1 MQELKIYIIADGT
14 TGVVRD
20 FANAKNAALPQI
32 VRGIEAVFKFR
43 LFKQRDSTDPYPIES
58 LQSVAA
64 WQFAMDSDYSE
75 ETNYKLEG
83 DNQRI
88 TVQEVTE
95 NGYSYTE
102 VAIPMPHTNTVELI
116 NWMGDGKSKAGLIGE
131 LVGFDSDGKAVF
143 ILQVENWTVKNRITS
158 AGSPTVIEA
167 DYVTKGEVRGLI
179 SGQVEEFMPNI
190 NDDGNWEISGSDTGI
205 PASGPAGPQGPEG
218 PQGSTGPAG
227 PEGPPGVQGETGPQG
242 IQGPAGPTGPAAGF
256 GSITA
261 RAETIPNEYEA
272 SATVTAA
279 GSNEAK
285 NLSFTFQIPKGEK
298 GDPMEV
304 NATGRS
310 ADLNNYDSELK
321 GFAFLATDTGNLYI
335 KNSDTAGD
343 WSEPVGFQG
352 PPGAAAGFGS
362 PTVSVTSLP
371 PDAAA
376 TVKVTAAGENTAKVF
391 DFQFGIPRGEKGEK
405 GESGYIENYETAVT
419 ELAEG
424 FIKIDVNA
432 LPVMVKAPS
441 GNFYPIE
448 KNRLTGSVKE
458 GWRID
463 PSPFMGYENMASFSG
478 TWYVYCAGAK
488 QGEPGKDGA
497 NFSPDATGIFAERS
511 QYDAES
517 KGFSFFATDQEGN
530 IYVKN
535 SDASGDWSGPIPF
548 RGAEGKP
555 GQKGDKGDQGDMAE
569 VSIADNGNWI
579 VNGVDTGKSSRSK
592 GANVILS
599 PTPPAQP
606 FEGMIYING
615 NNSENK
621 YFDLEALP
629 VISGTTPPATAAEGT
644 VFIVEAE

>member
-1 MQELKIYIIADGT
+1 MQNVIYLQLDGIKGERTDAEGNVLRSKSPEITRGMEAVLELKL
-14 TGVVRD
+14 RD
-20 FANAKNAALPQI
+20 ISGKPL
-32 VRGIEAVFKFR
+32 E
-43 LFKQRDSTDPYPIES
+43 
-58 LQSVAA
+58 
-64 WQFAMDSDYSE
+64 
-75 ETNYKLEG
+75 KLESFASWEFYAG
-83 DNQRI
+83 NDWDPETPVMLAATEAITAQADNVI
-88 TVQEVTE
+88 
-95 NGYSYTE
+95 
-102 VAIPMPHTNTVELI
+102 IPIKNTNTHELAAAIGRMEKISLHAELLGFLAGQEAPAMVVQFEI
-116 NWMGDGKSKAGLIGE
+116 NVSNR
-131 LVGFDSDGKAVF
+131 VF
-143 ILQVENWTVKNRITS
+143 ISGTEMPEEIPQNYLTAGAVKALI
-158 AGSPTVIEA
+158 AEEA
-167 DYVTKGEVRGLI
+167 KQLLP
-179 SGQVEEFMPNI
+179 SI
-190 NDDGNWEISGSDTGI
+190 NPDGNWEISGSDTGI

-419 ELAEG
+419 ELEEG

-535 SDASGDWSGPIPF
+535 SDVSGDWSGPIPF